1 MDIPTLLSALREH
14 KARTGK
20 TWREISDES
29 GIGLSSLTKIVTRE
43 PESVDPKY
51 STVEKI
57 ITFLQH
63 QKAA

>member
-1 MDIPTLLSALREH
+1 MDMPTLLTSLREY
-14 KARTGK
+14 KTRTGK

-43 PESVDPKY
+43 PETVDPKY

-57 ITFLQH
+57 ITFLQ